1 MTGAETMR
9 PLAEAQREVLAAAP
23 PLPAAEVPLSAAL
36 GLALARPVRAPHDV
50 PPFTNSAMDGFAVLA
65 ADAARAPVTLRLLE
79 DVPAGHVAR
88 AEVVPGAAVKIMTG
102 APLPGGA
109 DAVVKVE
116 DTEPAGEGA
125 VRILAPAAPGTAV
138 RPAGSDLA
146 AGDPVFEAGVRLT
159 PRHIAVLAS
168 LGAPA
173 AVRRRPRAAVLS
185 TGDEVLPPDAPSLGP
200 GQIRDTNRPLLIS
213 MLERFGAE
221 VVDLGI
227 VGDDAPALRA
237 ALARGAAEA
246 DMVLTSGG
254 VSMGEYDLVK
264 IVLAELGTVDFW
276 KVAIQPA
283 KPFAFGHID
292 GTPLLGLPGNPVSV
306 MVAFEQFARPALLHM
321 MGCTALFRPRAA
333 ARAAEGWRTDPAKTV
348 FTRVVT
354 EEREG
359 VVYARQSGAQMSN
372 VLSSLARADAF
383 AVIPLG
389 KGLVEEGDWITLE
402 LFRSP
407 ESRSAAEALDG

>member
-1 MTGAETMR
+1 MR

-23 PLPAAEVPLSAAL
+23 PLPVIEVPLPDAL

-79 DVPAGHVAR
+79 DVPAGHTAAGR
-88 AEVVPGAAVKIMTG
+88 VVPGAAIKIMTG
-102 APLPGGA
+102 APMPGGA

-116 DTEPAGEGA
+116 DTEPAGEGS

-146 AGDPVFEAGVRLT
+146 AGAPVFDAGERLT
-159 PRHIAVLAS
+159 PRHLAVLAS
-168 LGAPA
+168 LGTTPV
-173 AVRRRPRAAVLS
+173 VRRRPRAAVLS
-185 TGDEVLPPDAPSLGP
+185 TGDEVLPPDAPALGP
-200 GQIRDTNRPLLIS
+200 GQIRDTNRPLLLS

-221 VVDLGI
+221 AVDLGI

-276 KVAIQPA
+276 KVAMQPA

-321 MGCTALFRPRAA
+321 MGCTALFRPQAP
-333 ARAAEGWRTDPAKTV
+333 ARAAEGWRTDPAKAV

-354 EEREG
+354 EAREKA
-359 VVYARQSGAQMSN
+359 VYARRSGAQMSN

-383 AVIPLG
+383 AVIPAG
-389 KGLVEEGDWITLE
+389 RGRVEEGDWITLE

-407 ESRSAAEALDG
+407 ESRSAAEALGG

>member
-1 MTGAETMR
+1 MR
-9 PLAEAQREVLAAAP
+9 PLAEAQRDVLAAVP
-23 PLPAAEVPLSAAL
+23 PLPVIESPLHEAL
-36 GLALARPVRAPHDV
+36 GLGLARPVLAPHDV
-50 PPFTNSAMDGFAVLA
+50 PPFTNSAMDGYAVQG
-65 ADAARAPVTLRLLE
+65 ADVGSAPVTLWLLE
-79 DVPAGHVAR
+79 DVPAGYVAR
-88 AEVVPGAAVKIMTG
+88 ARVSPGTAIKIMTG
-102 APLPGGA
+102 APMPGGA
-109 DAVVKVE
+109 DTVVKVE
-116 DTEPAGEGA
+116 VTEPEGEGV
-125 VRILAPAAPGTAV
+125 VRILAATEAGTAV

-146 AGDPVFEAGVRLT
+146 AGAPVFEAGERLT
-159 PRHIAVLAS
+159 PRHVAVLAS
-168 LGAPA
+168 LGVAP

-185 TGDEVLPPDAPSLGP
+185 TGDEVLPPDTPVLGP

-237 ALARGAAEA
+237 ALAEGAEEA
-246 DMVLTSGG
+246 DMVITSGG

-264 IVLAELGTVDFW
+264 TILAELGTIDFW
-276 KVAIQPA
+276 KVAMQPA

-321 MGCTALFRPRAA
+321 MGCTAVFRPLAA
-333 ARAAEGWRTDPAKTV
+333 ARAAEGWRSDPNKTV

-354 EEREG
+354 EMVDG
-359 VVYARQSGAQMSN
+359 VVYARRSGAQMSN

-383 AVIPLG
+383 AVVPVG
-389 KGLVEEGDWITLE
+389 TGLVEEGDWMTLE
-402 LFRSP
+402 MFRSP
-407 ESRSAAEALDG
+407 ESRSASEALDG

>member
-1 MTGAETMR
+1 MR
-9 PLAEAQREVLAAAP
+9 PLIEAQRDVLAASPLLPVVEAP
-23 PLPAAEVPLSAAL
+23 LRGAL
-36 GLALARPVRAPHDV
+36 GLGLARPVRAPHDV
-50 PPFTNSAMDGFAVLA
+50 PPFTNSAMDGYAVIG
-65 ADAARAPVTLRLLE
+65 ADVSRTPVTLRLLE
-79 DVPAGHVAR
+79 DVPAGHTAK
-88 AEVVPGAAVKIMTG
+88 APVVPGAAIKIMTG
-102 APLPGGA
+102 APIPDGA

-125 VRILAPAAPGTAV
+125 VRILAPAAVGAAV

-146 AGDPVFEAGVRLT
+146 AGALVFEAGERLT
-159 PRHIAVLAS
+159 PRHLAVLAS
-168 LGAPA
+168 LGSAP

-237 ALARGAAEA
+237 ALDRGASEA

-264 IVLAELGTVDFW
+264 IILAELGTVDFW
-276 KVAIQPA
+276 KVAMQPA

-321 MGCTALFRPRAA
+321 MGCTAVFRPRAA
-333 ARAAEGWRTDPAKTV
+333 ARAAEGWNTDPNKTV

-354 EEREG
+354 EMREG

-383 AVIPLG
+383 AVIPAG
-389 KGLVEEGDWITLE
+389 RGRVEEGGWIDLE

-407 ESRSAAEALDG
+407 ESRSAAEALGG